1 MEIAAKISSDENA
14 KDMIDILAKF
24 TEIPGKV
31 KLVQL
36 SRLMYSEKQ
45 KKGVEAEF
53 KNLLSSVPTDLVSIY
68 ETMSYPQD
76 YPPQDC
82 SLAILRWAI
91 PSLSVIRIT
100 HPYYYVF

>member
-1 MEIAAKISSDENA
+1 MELAAQLSNREQSKE
-14 KDMIDILAKF
+14 MIDILAKF

-31 KLVQL
+31 KLLQL
-36 SRLMYSEKQ
+36 SALMYGDKPQ
-45 KKGVEAEF
+45 KEREAEF